1 MPSTRVRRS
10 ALVWAVWGVGLLFV
24 GGLKLPAAVLWSDP
38 DPRVIHK
45 TPDGSDLLGGAV
57 HRDDT
62 ANDALFFKFQVDPLS
77 DLASEPYFAGF
88 QLFEGNEP
96 RLGVGNA
103 PEAWGYSAFDTA
115 ETSTLEGK
123 AGEFDLKSAKPEA
136 AGLGTFKPYELP
148 HHGHPRTIIF
158 KVQYV
163 PGGDDL
169 ITVWLNPRL
178 TRGATDENQ
187 PEILTTKFKAN
198 AAFNQIRLRHA
209 ALKLKDPKDGEPD
222 PGGNGWIFSDMAVAT
237 SFNDFVVVRFWQ
249 TWWFIVLVASA
260 VLASVA
266 GAVRFF
272 ERRKFQQRLQKAEQ
286 ERALERERGRIAQD
300 LHDDL
305 GSSLARIS
313 LLSGLA
319 REDRADPQQVL
330 THLNKIAQAADET
343 VRALEEIVW
352 AVRPGSDSLQSLV
365 EYIAHFSNELFEGNG
380 TRCRLDLPHDLPQ
393 LSLPPELR
401 HNIFLVVKE
410 ALTNVI
416 KHAQAKEVHVQ
427 AKATADR
434 LEFIVQDDG
443 HGFEPGSNTHEIQRN
458 GLSNMQRRAATMG
471 GQLTVEST
479 KTGTAVRLVVPIA
492 VAANQ
497 EKSERSGCAASLCG

>member
-1 MPSTRVRRS
+1 MPRSTCRIPRFVCAGLGLAGWL
-10 ALVWAVWGVGLLFV
+10 ALAQPT
-24 GGLKLPAAVLWSDP
+24 PAAILWSDP

-45 TPDGSDLLGGAV
+45 TPDGNDLLGGAL

-103 PEAWGYSAFDTA
+103 PEAWGYSAFNTA
-115 ETSTLEGK
+115 ETSTLNGT

-148 HHGHPRTIIF
+148 HHNQPRTIIF

-163 PGGDDL
+163 PGGADL
-169 ITVWLNPRL
+169 VTVWLNPRL

-198 AAFNQIRLRHA
+198 AAFNQLRLRHA
-209 ALKLKDPKDGEPD
+209 ATKPPKPGENA
-222 PGGNGWIFSDMAVAT
+222 GGNGWIFSDMAVAT
-237 SFNDFVVVRFWQ
+237 SFSDFIVVPFWQ
-249 TWWFIVLVASA
+249 TWWFVGLIAATLFIGVVTS
-260 VLASVA
+260 VRLA
-266 GAVRFF
+266 
-272 ERRKFQQRLQKAEQ
+272 EKRKYQNRLRLAEQ

-305 GSSLARIS
+305 GSLLARIS

-319 REDRADPQQVL
+319 RQDKNDPNQVL
-330 THLNKIAQAADET
+330 THVNKIAQAADET

-365 EYIAHFSNELFEGNG
+365 EYVAHFSNEMFEDNG
-380 TRCRLDLPHDLPQ
+380 PRCRLDLPHDLPAVP
-393 LSLPPELR
+393 LPPEMR
-401 HNIFLVVKE
+401 HNIFLVIKE
-410 ALTNVI
+410 ALTNVL
-416 KHAQAKEVHVQ
+416 KHTNAKEVRVQ
-427 AKATADR
+427 AKAVADQ

-443 HGFEPGSNTHEIQRN
+443 SGFDPAKVSQESKRN
-458 GLSNMQRRAATMG
+458 GLTNMRRRAETMG
-471 GQLTVEST
+471 GQLTVTST
-479 KTGTAVRLVVPIA
+479 PQGTTVRLVVK
-492 VAANQ
+492 VAHAP
-497 EKSERSGCAASLCG
+497 EPKKA